1 MSGQSVAKS
10 KPRSKPKSRPIARV
24 VCDAGRRKIVR
35 NMETRFAGRFE
46 VGEPIRSIAVIK
58 NDGMYPHRDVGEALV
73 HPGDAG
79 TVRES
84 WRFLGDIYYTV
95 EFNARSVFVI
105 MRGYE
110 MTRMGTAFDARS

>member
-10 KPRSKPKSRPIARV
+10 RPQSAPKSRPISRV

-35 NMETRFAGRFE
+35 HMETRFTGEFE

-79 TVRES
+79 IVRES
-84 WRFLGDIYYTV
+84 WRFLGEVYYTV
-95 EFNARSVFVI
+95 EFDALSVFVI

-110 MTRMGTAFDARS
+110 MTRMGKAFEASA